1 MMARY
6 LAVKILNHNYR
17 SAKIDS
23 NLIRNEISESNLSD
37 LDRKLTWELV
47 NGILKNIKLLDY
59 IIEKYVS
66 KIPKEEIK
74 NVLRLG
80 VYQMFFTRI
89 PQYAAINES
98 VNVIKKSKNKFAQK
112 FVNGV
117 LRNIQRD
124 YDKIKNEIASD
135 AISDDIKFSMP
146 KWILDRFKDNYG
158 IEKSYEI
165 LNVVARPPLLTV
177 RVRKNILPFNEFLEL
192 LRKDEITFTEIGNG
206 PWCIIHDKD
215 IFWKKDYVKKKKC
228 TVQDFSSGIACR
240 LFNFASHKE
249 PKVLDMCA
257 APGGK
262 SLQILDELKGNG
274 HLTAND
280 LSKQRMPILSE
291 NLKLSEFDN
300 YSFTNQDGEL
310 LRGEFS
316 HILIDAPCTGL
327 GTLRK
332 RADLRWNRTQND
344 IHRMSS
350 IQIKLLKNA
359 TRLLMDDGEIVYS
372 TCSIDPDEN
381 ENVIERFLLD
391 NDEYRICEID
401 IDDINKYKTSQN
413 SYLLFPEDQ
422 HDGAFAVKLIKSG
435 RNK

>member
-1 MMARY
+1 MARY
-6 LAVKILNHNYR
+6 LAIKILNHKYH
-17 SAKIDS
+17 SSKIDS
-23 NLIRNEISESNLSD
+23 NLIRNEISGSNLGD
-37 LDRKLTWELV
+37 KDRRLTWELV

-59 IIEKYVS
+59 ILDKYVS
-66 KIPKEEIK
+66 KIPKEEIR

-98 VNVIKKSKNKFAQK
+98 VNVIKKGKNKFAQK

-124 YDKIKNEIASD
+124 YDKLKNEIASD
-135 AISDDIKFSMP
+135 SIADDIKFSMP
-146 KWILDRFKDNYG
+146 QWMLNRFKENYG
-158 IEKSYEI
+158 INKSYEI
-165 LNVVARPPLLTV
+165 LKIVARSPLLTI
-177 RVRKNILPFNEFLEL
+177 RVRENFISFKELLGL
-192 LRKDEITFTEIGNG
+192 LRKDEIAYTEIGDG
-206 PWCIIHDKD
+206 PWCIILDKD
-215 IFWKKDYVKKKKC
+215 IFWKREYISTKKC

-240 LFNFASHKE
+240 LFNFTSHKE